1 MVIWLVGMSGAGKT
15 TIGRALYASLKVQ
28 RPQTVFVDGDEI
40 RALFRH
46 DQRADAYSVAGRR
59 VNAERIQALCGWLD
73 GQGIDVVCCILSM
86 FQDISDDN
94 RQRFS
99 SYREVFVDVP
109 LSTLVSRDNK
119 GLYQSALRGEQSN
132 VVGVDIE
139 YPTPQRPDLVL
150 HNRHEPDDIP
160 GYVERIRQ
168 LCGYPPSC

>member
-15 TIGRALYASLKVQ
+15 TIGQALYASLKAQ

-46 DQRADAYSVAGRR
+46 DQQADAYSVAGRR

-94 RQRFS
+94 RQR
-99 SYREVFVDVP
+99 D
-109 LSTLVSRDNK
+109 TLVGACLCR
-119 GLYQSALRGEQSN
+119 SAHHSQTSSGGER
-132 VVGVDIE
+132 E
-139 YPTPQRPDLVL
+139 L
-150 HNRHEPDDIP
+150 
-160 GYVERIRQ
+160 
-168 LCGYPPSC
+168 